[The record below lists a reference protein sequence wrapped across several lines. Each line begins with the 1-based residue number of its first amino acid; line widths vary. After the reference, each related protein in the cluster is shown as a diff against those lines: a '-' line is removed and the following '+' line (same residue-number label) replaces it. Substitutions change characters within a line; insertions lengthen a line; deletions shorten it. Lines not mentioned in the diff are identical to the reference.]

1 MLKQPQLR
9 RCTISISTIWK
20 RISVHCC
27 EQEKKK
33 GKENGK
39 KTSNCRGTNCFCPF
53 VTTAV
58 SSWACLSLP
67 TLEHICRLG
76 KPFHFHWIF
85 CVQSYK
91 QSSRPLMIETSQS
104 LQGCRI
110 AFHHPHLPKFHMNH
124 LGQVFGFT
132 WGIKSHNVGIR
143 VRFKALIMDSKGMMC
158 LAEKTVLIVGG
169 SFFVEATYA
178 YALSREGW
186 GGWTLHKMAWSP
198 LT

>member
-39 KTSNCRGTNCFCPF
+39 KTSNCWGTNCFCPF

-85 CVQSYK
+85 CVQSFMSILGLTRKSKLLRVSVNIVLKSYNN
-91 QSSRPLMIETSQS
+91 QLWAFLMISTIRRNEDSIHLQHLLKRDIFIIGFSSNSYLSPS
-104 LQGCRI
+104 LESHLLYLHRAVQG
-110 AFHHPHLPKFHMNH
+110 KY
-124 LGQVFGFT
+124 V
-132 WGIKSHNVGIR
+132 
-143 VRFKALIMDSKGMMC
+143 
-158 LAEKTVLIVGG
+158 LAD
-169 SFFVEATYA
+169 
-178 YALSREGW
+178 
-186 GGWTLHKMAWSP
+186 
-198 LT
+198 